1 MKYIIVKRNNN
12 KFFFK
17 VNRLDFEDIPKYL
30 QQIDED
36 ITILYKD
43 NEGKSHFLAKY
54 VKNVMKDDNNI
65 LKNRLLNHVKGKSFN
80 TYELKHDENTSN
92 LYDIIKQHSKE
103 AEQYFKEEKEKELDF
118 HFFYN
123 ETILNHRDCLYESLR
138 SLHILQHEEVKGLFV
153 SQKANG
159 IMGMSDSENNIVKQ
173 LYKQG
178 KIDQR
183 LFNSGGIS
191 CLTYKA

>member
-1 MKYIIVKRNNN
+1 MKLLQ
-12 KFFFK
+12 
-17 VNRLDFEDIPKYL
+17 RLGRHE
-30 QQIDED
+30 
-36 ITILYKD
+36 
-43 NEGKSHFLAKY
+43 
-54 VKNVMKDDNNI
+54 NNI

-103 AEQYFKEEKEKELDF
+103 AEQYFEEEKEKELDF

-153 SQKANG
+153 FTDFDIYIDIKEGDLLLFDASQYHYMRRNTKPT
-159 IMGMSDSENNIVKQ
+159 EE
-173 LYKQG
+173 LYRFA
-178 KIDQR
+178 IN
-183 LFNSGGIS
+183 L
-191 CLTYKA
+191 Y